1 MNNEEQDPN
10 EDYLW
15 TGAGENKDAGEIEAL
30 LAPLRQSQ
38 PLRAT
43 LRRPWLTALVLAT
56 VVSALFLAVSA
67 AGRAPTRFVGLFEDD
82 PVSELAMH
90 GGSRVEL
97 DVNGGTASREMT
109 QRIGDAMSKRGAGFV
124 YAGDGKVVIDLPESD
139 VDAATA
145 WANRMAAEGRFT
157 MHRVIENSE
166 FMQAAHAQAKG
177 TLVQGDIDQWFH
189 EESGRGYVDYYLKA
203 QDRSHIRFF
212 FEDQVESGE
221 LTLPPNSQ
229 LVYERLAL
237 DGEWR
242 SYLIDSRAE
251 VSRDDI
257 DFASTYW
264 NPTANKPEVLIEL
277 TATGD
282 TRFEELTAEVTG
294 RKIAIMLDGE
304 VMSAPT
310 VQTTITGGTV
320 SISMGGTDVDVM
332 EAEANALAAVLSSE
346 ALPAEVSID
355 SIDYVEPSV
364 SGGAIFAARALLASL
379 AGLCVFAFVWPLV
392 RFSKNSLP
400 LVARLRGSQRRL
412 APAVIPALVSL
423 ASAAFVVVLG
433 RVGLPGVGDLFS
445 GIENVGGS
453 ASVAA
458 LGIAPFLLGIVIA
471 EFIAWAMPAW
481 RKLRAGSGEE
491 RKVVT
496 HLGLALG
503 LGLLVVQA
511 YHLAAWLSDS
521 VAGPDAHG
529 FSAVAINP
537 KFVLVA
543 LIACSSALYGLAKLI
558 SRYGL
563 GNGYA
568 VVAGALVL
576 PQLPNFVGSLQALSV
591 IDTPAFFQSFLVIAA
606 LFAAPLLARRTIKLG
621 QGCQMPLSGVGIA
634 PLLVFPFVLEL
645 WVVWQRYSQ
654 KEFSLPDNLAFIALA
669 ITLVSALV
677 FSLIVIRR
685 PQADGQTRVVAGV
698 AGGLHKGRM
707 LAAFALAL
715 TLPLLFSLAFNSLQ
729 GLGLDVFLS
738 TTSFVLGSAL
748 VLDLVAEFR
757 ARWCNPELVQVWEL
771 HRPRYLGPTLDVL
784 SNAGIDVAVRGRY
797 LRAMLSVLGP
807 FVPLGIMV
815 PAHRADEAVELIRG
829 QL

>member
-1 MNNEEQDPN
+1 MNQEEQDPN

-15 TGAGENKDAGEIEAL
+15 NGEGENKDAGEIEAL
-30 LAPLRQSQ
+30 LAPLRQTR
-38 PLRAT
+38 PLRAR
-43 LRRPWLTALVLAT
+43 LRRPWLSALLLASI
-56 VVSALFLAVSA
+56 VSVLFLAVSA

-82 PVSELAMH
+82 AVTELAMH

-97 DVNGGTASREMT
+97 TVNGGTAGRELT
-109 QRIGDAMSKRGAGFV
+109 QRVGDAMSERGAGFV

-145 WANRMAAEGRFT
+145 WAKRIAAEGRFT
-157 MHRVIENSE
+157 MHRVIEDSA
-166 FMQAAHAQAKG
+166 MMRAAHAQAKG
-177 TLVQGDIDQWFH
+177 TVVQGDIDQWFH
-189 EESGRGYVDYYLKA
+189 EESGKGYVDYYLKA
-203 QDRSHIRFF
+203 NDKSHIRYF
-212 FEDQVESGE
+212 FEDKIESGD
-221 LTLPPNSQ
+221 LTLPVNSQ
-229 LVYERLAL
+229 LAYERLAL
-237 DGEWR
+237 DDQWR

-257 DFASTYW
+257 ASASTYW
-264 NPTANKPEVLIEL
+264 NPTSGKPEVLIEL
-277 TATGD
+277 TAQGD
-282 TRFEELTAEVTG
+282 TRFEDLTAAVTG
-294 RKIAIMLDGE
+294 RKIAIMIDGE
-304 VMSAPT
+304 VVSAPS
-310 VQTTITGGTV
+310 VQTTITGGSV
-320 SISMGGTDVDVM
+320 SISMGGNDPKVM
-332 EAEANALAAVLSSE
+332 EAEANALAAVLSSA
-346 ALPAEVSID
+346 ALPAGVSID
-355 SIDYVEPSV
+355 SVEYVEPSV

-423 ASAAFVVVLG
+423 AGVAAVVALG
-433 RVGLPGVGDLFS
+433 RVGMPGLGGLFS
-445 GIENVGGS
+445 TIDNVGGS

-471 EFIAWAMPAW
+471 EFIAWAVPAL
-481 RKLRAGSGEE
+481 RKGRRGSGTE
-491 RKVVT
+491 RNLVT

-511 YHLAAWLSDS
+511 YHLSSWLSDIS
-521 VAGPDAHG
+521 TSPNNYE
-529 FSAVAINP
+529 FSAAEINP
-537 KFVLVA
+537 KHILLA

-576 PQLPNFVGSLQALSV
+576 PQLPHFVGSMQALSV
-591 IDTPAFFQSFLVIAA
+591 MDTSAFFQSFLVIAA

-621 QGCQMPLSGVGIA
+621 QGRQMPLSGVGIA
-634 PLLVFPFVLEL
+634 PLLVFPVVLDGWIALQNHGHEEL
-645 WVVWQRYSQ
+645 
-654 KEFSLPDNLAFIALA
+654 SLPDNLGLIAFAV
-669 ITLVSALV
+669 TLVSALV
-677 FSLIVIRR
+677 FTLFVIRR
-685 PQADGQTRVVAGV
+685 PQADGETRIVSGV
-698 AGGLHKGRM
+698 ADSLKKGRL

-715 TLPLLFSLAFNSLQ
+715 ALPLVFSLALQSLS

-738 TTSFVLGSAL
+738 TTSFVLGAAL

-757 ARWCNPELVQVWEL
+757 ARWLNPELVQVWEL
-771 HRPRYLGPTLDVL
+771 HRPRYLVPTLDVL
-784 SNAGIDVAVRGRY
+784 SSAGIDVAVRGRY

-807 FVPLGIMV
+807 FVPLGIWV
-815 PAHRADEAVELIRG
+815 PQHRADEALELIRG